1 MNVPCV
7 YDAGVLTAIDSD
19 DRRMWATHHIALE
32 EGRRLIIPAVVV
44 GQVWRDSRRQ
54 VVLSR
59 FLRSCEV
66 EPTDLETAQAAGIL
80 CGKSGT
86 RDVIDA
92 VVVVTALRH
101 GAIIYTSD
109 TRDIA
114 ALSAASNV
122 RHAPVIRKV

>member
-1 MNVPCV
+1 VSVPCV
-7 YDAGVLTAIDSD
+7 YDAGVLIAIDSA
-19 DRRMWATHHIALE
+19 DRRMWARHHIALE
-32 EGRRLIIPAVVV
+32 EGRRLIVPAVVV

-66 EPTDLETAQAAGIL
+66 EPTDLETAKAAGVL

-92 VVVVTALRH
+92 VVVVMALRH
-101 GAIIYTSD
+101 GGIIYTSD
-109 TRDIA
+109 VPAITAIT
-114 ALSAASNV
+114 AASGV